1 MLIAQNNAPSG
12 STAGAGTTSDQNN
25 AASSGANTGAATT
38 GNDQTG
44 AAAGTTSSDQTG
56 AAAGTTDNTGAAT
69 GTKRHG
75 KNGNLPQTASPL
87 PLLGLLGLGSTGL
100 GILASKKR
108 RS

>member
-12 STAGAGTTSDQNN
+12 SSTGAGSTDQNN

-44 AAAGTTSSDQTG
+44 AAAGTTGSDQTG
-56 AAAGTTDNTGAAT
+56 AAAGTTDNTGATA
-69 GTKRHG
+69 GSKRHG
-75 KNGNLPQTASPL
+75 KSGNLPQTASPL
-87 PLLGLLGLGSTGL
+87 PLLGLLGLGTTGL
-100 GILASKKR
+100 GILASTKR